1 LLVGSTVFCI
11 IIVAFV
17 RRKKISIEWIMGPLE
32 IMKKLEFG
40 EDIHVAFRQD
50 TLTEGQI

>member
-1 LLVGSTVFCI
+1 LLVGSTVICI

-17 RRKKISIEWIMGPLE
+17 RRKKIGIEWIMGPLE

-40 EDIHVAFRQD
+40 EDIHGGFGQD
-50 TLTEGQI
+50 TLAEGLT

>member
-1 LLVGSTVFCI
+1 LFVGSTGIGISI
-11 IIVAFV
+11 IAFV
-17 RRKKISIEWIMGPLE
+17 QRKKVGIEWIMGPLE